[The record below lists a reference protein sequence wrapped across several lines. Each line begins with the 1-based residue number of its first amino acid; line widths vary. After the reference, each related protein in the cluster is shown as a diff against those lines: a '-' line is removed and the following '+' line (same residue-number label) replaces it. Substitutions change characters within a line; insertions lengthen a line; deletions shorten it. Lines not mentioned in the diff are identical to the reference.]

1 MICANHP
8 HDKKTLVEKVYGV
21 INYPNDNYKMIL
33 NFGNERKVK
42 LDIRIFF
49 LDQILTFVNMRFY

>member
-1 MICANHP
+1 MI
-8 HDKKTLVEKVYGV
+8 KKTLIEKVNGV
-21 INYPNDNYKMIL
+21 INYPNDSYKMIL
-33 NFGNERKVK
+33 NFGNERKVN